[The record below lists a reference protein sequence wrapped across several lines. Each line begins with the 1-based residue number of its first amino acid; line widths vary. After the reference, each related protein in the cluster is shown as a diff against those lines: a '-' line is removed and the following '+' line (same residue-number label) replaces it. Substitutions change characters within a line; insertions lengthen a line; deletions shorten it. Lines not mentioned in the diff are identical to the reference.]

1 MPQLFNF
8 FWNNIMTPMTV
19 HPEVAKAL
27 ENFSLP
33 EDLGFGHVM
42 APVMASC
49 IYENGKW
56 GQLELLPYGPISMY
70 PNAKVLHYAQEIFE
84 GMKAYRVGGLGPFI
98 FRPQENHLR
107 FNRSAERMAM
117 PHLPLEIF
125 MQASLGV
132 TAYCSHFVP
141 RRSGESLYLRPFMFA
156 TEEALGI
163 KPSDKFR
170 FMVIASPSGSYFSA
184 GGLSVLIERFGARAF
199 PGGTGFAKAGGN
211 YAASLLAAI
220 KTKQQ
225 GLVQT
230 LWLDGREKK
239 YIEEMSGM
247 NFFAVIDNELHTPEL
262 NDSIL
267 EGITRKSIIF
277 LAREAGI
284 KVVERKMDID
294 ELIADIKAFRCT
306 EAFACGTAA
315 IIAPIDFMADESGER
330 YPLQQPEG
338 KMSLK
343 LREMLLAIQEGRT
356 EDKYNWILKVEPK
369 SFS

>member
-1 MPQLFNF
+1 MTHIKIDPACGPAIKNF
-8 FWNNIMTPMTV
+8 T
-19 HPEVAKAL
+19 
-27 ENFSLP
+27 LP
-33 EDLGFGHVM
+33 ENLGFGLVM

-49 IYENGKW
+49 TYENGKW
-56 GQLELLPYGPISMY
+56 SELELLPYGPISMY

-84 GMKAYRVGGLGPFI
+84 GMKAYRVGGKGPFI
-98 FRPQENHLR
+98 FRPDQNHLR
-107 FNRSAERMAM
+107 FNKSAERMAM
-117 PHLPLEIF
+117 PHIPADLF
-125 MQASLGV
+125 MKACIEV
-132 TAYCSHFVP
+132 IAYTSEFVP

-163 KPSDKFR
+163 KPSEKFR

-220 KTKQQ
+220 KTKNM
-225 GLVQT
+225 GFVQT
-230 LWLDGREKK
+230 LWLDGRDKK

-247 NFFAVIDNELHTPEL
+247 NFFAVINGELHTPIL

-267 EGITRKSIIF
+267 DGITRKSIIQ
-277 LAREAGI
+277 LAQDEGI

-294 ELIADIKAFRCT
+294 ELVNQIKEGHCT

-315 IIAPIDFMADESGER
+315 IIAPIDYLAEEDGER
-330 YPLQQPEG
+330 YPLLHHEG
-338 KMSLK
+338 KMALL
-343 LREMLLAIQEGRT
+343 LREKLLAIQEGRVK
-356 EDKYNWILKVEPK
+356 DQYNWITVVEPK
-369 SFS
+369 SF